1 MGFPATITSNNMVN
15 ETQIASD
22 VSPRSISPDG
32 TVIGTPREK
41 RNGEMPDVDLAAAA
55 ALKPSRLRGRN
66 LMFMVTFVAG
76 TGVGRAAEAKLI
88 TVYHVRL

>member
-1 MGFPATITSNNMVN
+1 MATENN
-15 ETQIASD
+15 IAPD

-32 TVIGTPREK
+32 TVIGTPKEK

-55 ALKPSRLRGRN
+55 ALKPSRLRGRS

-76 TGVGRAAEAKLI
+76 TGVSRLREADADDSSPCSVTIK
-88 TVYHVRL
+88 VS